1 MSGYHVSAE
10 VGGTWEMIPEVLTFD
25 TILTQSAK
33 VPEDDVTESSTAGNM
48 SDISLPENE
57 SDMVNLLKIIVDT
70 MDMSKR
76 SDKEFV
82 FVHFSL

>member
-1 MSGYHVSAE
+1 MTGYLVSAE

-25 TILTQSAK
+25 SILTQSAK
-33 VPEDDVTESSTAGNM
+33 VPEDDVTESSTNGDM

-57 SDMVNLLKIIVDT
+57 TDMANLLKVIVDT

-82 FVHFSL
+82 FVDFSL